1 MTPRKISNVVLQND
15 GGFQIVVSVLKGM
28 RIHRNMNIKRLSQV
42 SGVPVAMI
50 VRIESGDFEA
60 ARVKD
65 LLLIAKAL
73 GWHAGIALVPKRDK
87 LPKESTTILKAYD
100 RLLRSRNA
108 VVFRQ
113 AQPDK
118 EHPGITWDVIGDP
131 RMNWL
136 YIVCSNRKRRVRF
149 AAVTD
154 NPGGWAIGGQRF
166 GIDLETDMI
175 ARRMSKRLLRK
186 HRAELIQS
194 AT

>member
-1 MTPRKISNVVLQND
+1 MTANKIRKIVLQDD
-15 GGFQIVVSVLKGM
+15 GGFRTVVGVLTGM
-28 RIHRNMNIKRLSQV
+28 RIHRKMSIERLSRV
-42 SGVPVAMI
+42 SGVPVTMI
-50 VRIESGDFEA
+50 HRIENGGFEV
-60 ARVKD
+60 ARLKD
-65 LLLIAKAL
+65 LLLISKAL
-73 GWHAGIALVPKRDK
+73 GWHAGIALVPKREK
-87 LPKESTTILKAYD
+87 LPKESTAILKACD
-100 RLLRSRNA
+100 RLLRSRKA
-108 VVFRQ
+108 VVFLQ

-136 YIVCSNRKRRVRF
+136 YLVCSNRKRRVRF

-166 GIDLETDMI
+166 GIDVETEMI

-186 HRAELIQS
+186 HRAELS